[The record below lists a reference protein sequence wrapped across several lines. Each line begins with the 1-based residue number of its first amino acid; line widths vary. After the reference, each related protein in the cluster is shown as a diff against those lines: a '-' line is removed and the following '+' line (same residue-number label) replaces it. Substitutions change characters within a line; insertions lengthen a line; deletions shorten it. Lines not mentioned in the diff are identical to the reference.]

1 MMANGSNTDSAVR
14 SDLEQAWSDAWH
26 LWQVII
32 PRRSIAGRLVWGT
45 VWRRNRGGRWM
56 YKKFVEYSGDDDPK
70 PISQIKARV
79 ASAGLPDISSR
90 APGSPLE
97 ERSLCHDAA
106 SASESY

>member
-1 MMANGSNTDSAVR
+1 MMANGSNTESAVGP
-14 SDLEQAWSDAWH
+14 DLGQTWSDAWH
-26 LWQVII
+26 LWRVII
-32 PRRSIAGRLVWGT
+32 PRRSIAGRLVWGM
-45 VWRRNRGGRWM
+45 VWRRHRGGRWM